1 MASAQRTWQNPDGG
15 IPMAWLVRIA
25 LLAGGAVAAWFV
37 APDAPNYSVV
47 QGMMTVFIIAIAV
60 FAAALIRRR

>member
-1 MASAQRTWQNPDGG
+1 
-15 IPMAWLVRIA
+15 MAWLVRIA

-47 QGMMTVFIIAIAV
+47 QGMMAIVVIAIAV

>member
-1 MASAQRTWQNPDGG
+1 
-15 IPMAWLVRIA
+15 MAWLVRIA

-47 QGMMTVFIIAIAV
+47 QGMMTVAIIAAAV
-60 FAAALIRRR
+60 LAAVLLGRR

>member
-1 MASAQRTWQNPDGG
+1 
-15 IPMAWLVRIA
+15 MAWLVRLA

-47 QGMMTVFIIAIAV
+47 QGMMTVAIIAAAV
-60 FAAALIRRR
+60 FAAVLIRRR